1 MGKKDVEKIGVL
13 GIEKLKPYAKNA
25 KIHNVASIKK
35 SIDDYGF
42 DQDIVV
48 DEDFIILKGHGR
60 FQAAQEL
67 GLEAVPVSIRKGLT
81 EEEKKHIRLIDNKS
95 SIDSYNSVLV
105 FEDVEE
111 LSAAGFDLSLSG
123 LDEYVA
129 AVNTSILDSVDDKSA
144 KKEKE
149 KDGGRSYGDRSK
161 KIKIIFYSEESE
173 IIEGAI
179 LKTGLKNRIKAI
191 EKIFKTYS
199 DGIL

>member
-1 MGKKDVEKIGVL
+1 MGKKDVEKIGVV

-129 AVNTSILDSVDDKSA
+129 AVSTHLLDSVDDKSA

-149 KDGGRSYGDRSK
+149 KDGGRSYGERSK
-161 KIKIIFYSEESE
+161 KIKIIFYS
-173 IIEGAI
+173 
-179 LKTGLKNRIKAI
+179 
-191 EKIFKTYS
+191 
-199 DGIL
+199 